1 MTHAKKFFTLLLA
14 LSFLAPVQSF
24 ASTSTRV
31 DGDRAY
37 FANVIQSED
46 VLTQFPSG
54 ISKLSDQNPAN
65 LAYGGGGAIGNV
77 HFSLRGLKGWDL
89 QNSSVGAFPKCNSSA
104 DLECQKI
111 MRLRSYMATLPPCL
125 SQAQSDCISRLS
137 VTRSDNTKEDAL
149 PIKLLGRAVQDQPK
163 SSNDFPFP
171 ADKSVNLPA
180 GGEKWLW
187 SFPKYRHTA
196 GSLFIPSVSLW
207 QQVDITS
214 INDPYRYPNPN
225 VWISL
230 SPVAAESSNLGSPY
244 RIHSAPDFDLRR
256 ETFTAPDSFTI
267 EFRTTAPW
275 TTWNKSSLSDIAIET
290 RKSGSDFIYSV
301 TGKPS
306 SIPEVG
312 KNIPITKA
320 NYEELKRVT
329 GGNFNCPGID
339 ADLSTCSGVIYV
351 GGKGGISDEA
361 FNRLEEI
368 EKLIDKKSEA
378 STFFWLVQTSIETP
392 LSPRVQQ
399 CTKEVAREQ
408 PAGTVSSNATLQQDG
423 PPLWSEADQ
432 SFSYRVGALSKLPNG
447 DDFKGTYTLQLASE
461 MAQCI
466 WGSRPT
472 AQSLSIQIIN
482 SDKSLQLV
490 TSSTSTIGETFVF
503 NASGFHFSSPR
514 ILVKA
519 ENLVVI
525 NPTKQDPVSISQGET
540 ASSTNKKKTIVCSK
554 GKKRK
559 KLTGEVASSLK
570 CPRGWQSS

>member
-1 MTHAKKFFTLLLA
+1 MTRAKKFLPLLLA
-14 LSFLAPVQSF
+14 LSFLAPIQTS
-24 ASTSTRV
+24 ASTATRV

-37 FANVIQSED
+37 FANVIQSDD
-46 VLTQFPSG
+46 VLKHFPSG
-54 ISKLSDQNPAN
+54 SSTLSGQNPAN
-65 LAYGGGGAIGNV
+65 LAYGGGGAIGSV

-89 QNSSVGAFPKCNSSA
+89 QNSSLGAFPRCSSSA
-104 DLECQKI
+104 DVECQKI
-111 MRLRSYMATLPPCL
+111 MRVRSYMATLPPCL

-196 GSLFIPSVSLW
+196 GSLFIPSISLW
-207 QQVDITS
+207 QQTDINSMT
-214 INDPYRYPNPN
+214 DPYRYPNPN

-230 SPVAAESSNLGSPY
+230 SPVAAEAPNSSSPY
-244 RIHSAPDFDLRR
+244 RIHSAPNFDLRR
-256 ETFTAPDSFTI
+256 ESFTTPDSFTI
-267 EFRTTAPW
+267 EFRSTVPW
-275 TTWNKSSLSDIAIET
+275 TTWNKASLTDLTIES
-290 RKSGSDFIYSV
+290 RKSGQDFIYAIA
-301 TGKPS
+301 GKPS

-320 NYEELKRVT
+320 NYEELKKVT
-329 GGNFNCPGID
+329 GGNFNCSGID
-339 ADLSTCSGVIYV
+339 ADLSACSGVIYV

-361 FNRLEEI
+361 FTRLEEV
-368 EKLIDKKSEA
+368 EKLIDKKAEA
-378 STFFWLVQTSIETP
+378 LTYFWLVQTSIETP

-399 CTKEVAREQ
+399 CTQQVARDQ

-423 PPLWSEADQ
+423 PPLWSEAEQ
-432 SFSYRVGALSKLPNG
+432 SFSYRVGALSKLPTG

-472 AQSLSIQIIN
+472 AQSLSVQILN
-482 SDKSLQLV
+482 SDNTAQLI
-490 TSSTSTIGETFVF
+490 TSSTTTIGQTFVF

-514 ILVKA
+514 INVK
-519 ENLVVI
+519 L
-525 NPTKQDPVSISQGET
+525 QDP
-540 ASSTNKKKTIVCSK
+540 ASSTSTSKESTIEKPTNGNQEVKKQTLICIQGKKKKKVTGQGPLRCPK
-554 GKKRK
+554 GWKR
-559 KLTGEVASSLK
+559 A
-570 CPRGWQSS
+570 